1 MSNTNNDRT
10 FQSMSY
16 GKVRIF
22 LVFALLNVA
31 QGTYAQGVRA
41 VASASY
47 GFGAQSVRPEYASE
61 HKDDAAGPGFLI
73 GAAYDTKADTTWHF
87 RIRLAWHRNYWEQS
101 FRSTYGYNAPSPYT
115 TGVINVDGMVRSRID
130 QLVATPA
137 LVVPISKR
145 FHALFGADLG
155 LIVGASIHDQS
166 RSELTLSG
174 GGPPHGG
181 YSGPF
186 EYTPDSTWTNR
197 KFMNTFQ
204 FGLSAGLEMHLG
216 DQFSAGAEFSLST
229 SKLVSYS
236 REGAPPKYMRF
247 FLGYR
252 LARKR

>member
-1 MSNTNNDRT
+1 MA
-10 FQSMSY
+10 Y

-22 LVFALLNVA
+22 LVFALLNLA

-41 VASASY
+41 LASATY

-61 HKDDAAGPGFLI
+61 HKDDATGTGFLL

-87 RIRLAWHRNYWEQS
+87 RIRLAWHRTYWEQS
-101 FRSTYGYNAPSPYT
+101 FRSTYGYNAPSSYT

-137 LVVPISKR
+137 LVIPIGKR
-145 FHALFGADLG
+145 VCALIGADLG
-155 LIVGASIHDQS
+155 LIAGASIHDLS

-174 GGPPHGG
+174 DGGSHGSNNG
-181 YSGPF
+181 TYA
-186 EYTPDSTWTNR
+186 YTPDSTWTNR
-197 KFMNTFQ
+197 KYLNTFQ

-216 DQFSAGAEFSLST
+216 DQFSAGAEFSLSR

-236 REGAPPKYMRF
+236 RKGTPPKYMRF
-247 FLGYR
+247 FLGYK